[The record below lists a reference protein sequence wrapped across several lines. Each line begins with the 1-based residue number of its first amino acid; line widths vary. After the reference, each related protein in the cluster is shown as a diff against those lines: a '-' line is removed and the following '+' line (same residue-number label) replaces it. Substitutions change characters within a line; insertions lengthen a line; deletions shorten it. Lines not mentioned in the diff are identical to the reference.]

1 MSKVLME
8 KDGSTISVDS
18 AAVAEH
24 KQLGWRIKSVSNDLT
39 SVDFAIGAQDTATI
53 NVAIQLQDETGAAL
67 AESMSLFA
75 FLCDD
80 VNGLAP
86 NATAPDGHV
95 AAGTAGGC
103 IHLVTDKV
111 FLLNTNAAG
120 VVDVDV
126 VESGTD
132 TWYLVLVFSNGER
145 VVSDAIAFVEVE

>member
-8 KDGSTISVDS
+8 KDLATISVDS
-18 AAVAEH
+18 AAVDQH
-24 KQLGWRIKSVSNDLT
+24 KQLGWRIKAVSNDLT
-39 SVDFAIGAQDTATI
+39 SVDFTIGAEDDDTI
-53 NVAIQLQDETGAAL
+53 NVAVQLQDKNGAAL

-120 VVDVDV
+120 AVNVDI
-126 VESGTD
+126 VESGAD
-132 TWYLVLVFSNGER
+132 TWYLVLVFPNGER
-145 VVSDAIAFVEVE
+145 VVSAAITFA

>member
-8 KDGSTISVDS
+8 KDGQTVSVDS
-18 AAVAEH
+18 TAVDQHER
-24 KQLGWRIKSVSNDLT
+24 LGWRIKSVSNDLT
-39 SVDFAIGAQDTATI
+39 SADFTIGAEDDDTI
-53 NVAIQLQDETGAAL
+53 NVAIQLQDESGAAL

-80 VNGLAP
+80 ENGLAP
-86 NATAPDGHV
+86 NAAAPDGHV

-120 VVDVDV
+120 AVDVDV
-126 VESGTD
+126 VESGAD
-132 TWYLVLVFSNGER
+132 TWYLVLVFPNGER
-145 VVSDAIAFVEVE
+145 IVSSAITFA